1 MSKPREDYVSD
12 DGSCDEDKFLS
23 EKALEKK
30 KKFREHRKNHYNEF
44 SNIKKARELIA
55 KEMAELEK
63 EEEESWM
70 EVSKWKFFN

>member
-63 EEEESWM
+63 EEEES
-70 EVSKWKFFN
+70 